1 MTNIFKLIS
10 VVALALAVL
19 GLLLPAQAPQAA
31 PTAAGSQALTFGT
44 SNFGGS
50 IAVAGDATVVGAVS
64 GGSLAGG
71 SVLVGG
77 IISGASL
84 TVNGVA
90 QSGAIKYGTQSGV
103 ISGTT
108 IAHGIG
114 TTPTVFLVN
123 NDGRQATNFTQTLY
137 HGACDVT
144 SCTVYYSQGSITT
157 TVIDWIA
164 GK

>member
-1 MTNIFKLIS
+1 MTNIFKLIA

-19 GLLLPAQAPQAA
+19 GLLLPAQSAPVA
-31 PTAAGSQALTFGT
+31 PVASSQGLTFGT

-50 IAVAGDATVVGAVS
+50 IAVAGDATIVGAVS

-71 SVLVGG
+71 SVLGGG

-90 QSGAIKYGTQSGV
+90 QTGAIKYGTQATV

-114 TTPTVFLVN
+114 TTPTVFTVQ
-123 NDGRQATNFTQTLY
+123 NDGVQAGTFTQTLY
-137 HGACDVT
+137 HGNCNVT
-144 SCTVYYSQGSITT
+144 SCTVYVTSGSVATYT
-157 TVIDWIA
+157 IDWFA
-164 GK
+164 GR

>member
-1 MTNIFKLIS
+1 MDNVFKVLT
-10 VVALALAVL
+10 VVALVLALL

-31 PTAAGSQALTFGT
+31 PTVAGSQALTFGT

-64 GGSLAGG
+64 GGSLT
-71 SVLVGG
+71 VG
-77 IISGASL
+77 
-84 TVNGVA
+84 GVA

-114 TTPTVFLVN
+114 TTPTVFVVQ
-123 NDGRQATNFTQTLY
+123 NDGIRAATFTQTLY
-137 HGACDVT
+137 HGACGVT
-144 SCTVYYSQGSITT
+144 SCTVYFTQGSITN
-157 TVIDWIA
+157 TVIDWFA

>member
-31 PTAAGSQALTFGT
+31 PTVAGSQALTFGT

-64 GGSLAGG
+64 GGSLT
-71 SVLVGG
+71 VG
-77 IISGASL
+77 
-84 TVNGVA
+84 GVA

-114 TTPTVFLVN
+114 TTPTVFIVQ
-123 NDGRQATNFTQTLY
+123 NDGIRAATFTQTLY
-137 HGACDVT
+137 HGGCDVT
-144 SCTVYYSQGSITT
+144 SCTVYFTQGSITN
-157 TVIDWIA
+157 TVIDWFA

>member
-1 MTNIFKLIS
+1 MTNIFK
-10 VVALALAVL
+10 VVSIIALALAVL

-31 PTAAGSQALTFGT
+31 PTVAGSQALTFGT

-64 GGSLAGG
+64 GGSLT
-71 SVLVGG
+71 VG
-77 IISGASL
+77 
-84 TVNGVA
+84 GVA

-114 TTPTVFLVN
+114 TTPTVFVVQ
-123 NDGRQATNFTQTLY
+123 NDGIRAATFTQTLY
-137 HGACDVT
+137 HGGCDVT
-144 SCTVYYSQGSITT
+144 SCTVYFTQGSITN
-157 TVIDWIA
+157 TVIDWFA

>member
-1 MTNIFKLIS
+1 MENVFKVLT
-10 VVALALAVL
+10 VVALALALL

-31 PTAAGSQALTFGT
+31 PTVAGSQALTFGT

-64 GGSLAGG
+64 GGSLT
-71 SVLVGG
+71 VG
-77 IISGASL
+77 
-84 TVNGVA
+84 GVA

-114 TTPTVFLVN
+114 TTPTVFVVQ
-123 NDGRQATNFTQTLY
+123 NDGIRAATFTQTLY
-137 HGACDVT
+137 HGACGVT
-144 SCTVYYSQGSITT
+144 SCTVYFTQGSITN
-157 TVIDWIA
+157 TVIDWFA